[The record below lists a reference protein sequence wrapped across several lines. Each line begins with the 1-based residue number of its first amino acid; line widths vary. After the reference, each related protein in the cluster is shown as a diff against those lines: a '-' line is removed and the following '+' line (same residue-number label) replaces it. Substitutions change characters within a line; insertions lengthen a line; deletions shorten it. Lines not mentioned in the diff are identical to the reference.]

1 MKEVKFDYQDV
12 QEQLANKIAV
22 LELNLVNEKAQ
33 KNAVVKYAE
42 ELEQKLNKTDE
53 NAK

>member
-1 MKEVKFDYQDV
+1 MKELQFNYQDI
-12 QEQLANKIAV
+12 QEHLANKIAV
-22 LELNLVNEKAQ
+22 LELNLANEKTQ